1 MIWVTR
7 VTRVLAAGVV
17 ALLLALPAGTA
28 SASVTSPAP
37 GSPRIVMILLDVSK
51 ALSNVE
57 TQDERQAALS
67 YAQALPSDVEVGLVK
82 FSDQWQEMLPPTV
95 NRAELAGA
103 LNASHRSG
111 ETATAIY
118 DALTAAEAAVK
129 AAGGAAGSRLLVLSE
144 GESIPDPTLTL
155 TIGVDVVAWHS
166 DADDNLAALQAIAS
180 QSGGRVAAPADAATL
195 ASAFDATAHAA
206 TPSPASS
213 PSVSQGSPWELVLA
227 LACVFAAIL
236 SIGLLILASPLHT
249 VTPGRRLETQLERH
263 YTRRHRPGAAGG
275 DGKSDGD
282 GKVASAAVGS
292 VARML
297 GPSGEQRLAGKL
309 DLAGMSRKPAEWVV
323 LGCAFSLVLVV
334 LLTLLTGTPL
344 AGIPIGVLAGWLSM
358 RLIVMF
364 RISRRRSAFADQLPD
379 VLQLVAGALQTGF
392 SLPQALDAVVR
403 ENSQPA
409 AGEFSR
415 ALAETR
421 IGGELEGAMNKVA
434 DRMNSTDLR
443 WTVMAIAIH
452 RQVGGNLVEVLRTTV
467 DTMRERAQ
475 MRRQVR
481 ALSAEGRLSAYILIA
496 LPVLMGAYMFLAKR
510 DYIRPLY
517 TTPVGLVML
526 IGGAVLVVV
535 GTIWMRNVVKLEV

>member
-1 MIWVTR
+1 MIWLTR

-82 FSDQWQEMLPPTV
+82 FSDQSQEMLPPTV
-95 NRAELAGA
+95 NRGELAGA

-155 TIGVDVVAWHS
+155 AIRVDVVPWHS

-195 ASAFDATAHAA
+195 ASAFGATAAA
-206 TPSPASS
+206 PSPASS
-213 PSVSQGSPWELVLA
+213 PSMSQGSPWELVLA

-275 DGKSDGD
+275 DGKADGD

-292 VARML
+292 VARLL
-297 GPSGEQRLAGKL
+297 GPSGEQRLAGQL

-334 LLTLLTGTPL
+334 LLTLLTGTAL
-344 AGIPIGVLAGWLSM
+344 AGIPIGVLAGWLGM

>member
-1 MIWVTR
+1 MVWLTR
-7 VTRVLAAGVV
+7 VTRVLAVGVV
-17 ALLLALPAGTA
+17 ALLLTLPVRTA

-67 YAQALPSDVEVGLVK
+67 YAQAVPPDVEVGLVK
-82 FSDQWQEMLPPTV
+82 FSDQWQEVLPPTV

-111 ETATAIY
+111 ETAAAIY

-144 GESIPDPTLTL
+144 GESIPDQTLTL
-155 TIGVDVVAWHS
+155 TIPVDVVPWHS

-180 QSGGRVAAPADAATL
+180 QSGGRVAAAADAATL
-195 ASAFDATAHAA
+195 ASAFAAHAA
-206 TPSPASS
+206 TPSTASS
-213 PSVSQGSPWELVLA
+213 PSGSQGSSWELVLA

-236 SIGLLILASPLHT
+236 AIGLLILASPLHT

-263 YTRRHRPGAAGG
+263 YTAQNRPGAAGG
-275 DGKSDGD
+275 DGKADGD
-282 GKVASAAVGS
+282 GKVASAVGS
-292 VARML
+292 VARLL
-297 GPSGEQRLAGKL
+297 GPSGERRLAGQL
-309 DLAGMSRKPAEWVV
+309 DLAGVSSKPAEWVV
-323 LGCAFSLVLVV
+323 LGCALSLALVV
-334 LLTLLTGTPL
+334 LVTVLTGTPL
-344 AGIPIGVLAGWLSM
+344 AGIPIGVLGGWLSM

-364 RISRRRSAFADQLPD
+364 RISRRRTAFADQLPD

-403 ENSQPA
+403 ENAQPA

-421 IGGELEGAMNKVA
+421 IGGELEVAMNKVA

-443 WTVMAIAIH
+443 WTVMAISIH
-452 RQVGGNLVEVLRTTV
+452 RQVGGNLVEVLRNTV

-475 MRRQVR
+475 VRRQVR
-481 ALSAEGRLSAYILIA
+481 ALSAEGRLSAYVLIA
-496 LPVLMGAYMFLAKR
+496 LPILLGAYMFLAKR

-526 IGGAVLVVV
+526 IGAAVLVVV
-535 GTIWMRNVVKLEV
+535 GSIWMRNVIKLEV

>member
-1 MIWVTR
+1 MIWLTR

-95 NRAELAGA
+95 NRAELGGA
-103 LNASHRSG
+103 LNASHRSA

-155 TIGVDVVAWHS
+155 TIRVDVVPWHS

-195 ASAFDATAHAA
+195 ASAFDATSHAA

-213 PSVSQGSPWELVLA
+213 PSMSQGSPWELVLA

-275 DGKSDGD
+275 DGKADGD

-292 VARML
+292 VARLL
-297 GPSGEQRLAGKL
+297 GPSGERRLAGQL

-334 LLTLLTGTPL
+334 LLTLLTGTAL

-526 IGGAVLVVV
+526 IGGGVLVVV